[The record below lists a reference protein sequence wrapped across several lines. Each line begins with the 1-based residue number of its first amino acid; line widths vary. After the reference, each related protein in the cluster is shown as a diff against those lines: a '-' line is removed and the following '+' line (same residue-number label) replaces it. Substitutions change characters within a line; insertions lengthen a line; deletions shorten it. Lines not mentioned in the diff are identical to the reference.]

1 MATILID
8 GGYFVGRFE
17 NHWNRHTKKKNM
29 RYWWEQGKQR
39 NITKEEL
46 FGHLNRIFSYDM
58 TYLHMKIS
66 EMNFPRRVIVCYDG
80 IYGRRPRGSAYP
92 DYKKNR
98 RGGVSANEHKGID
111 VRERIV
117 KCGYDPHALDDY
129 WSYEYDDYME
139 ADDLIAEL
147 CSAFPRNEDIVV
159 MTKDRD
165 LYQLLE
171 HPNVRIHNFTKFITV
186 EDFESEY
193 GIEPKQFLDLKSLA
207 GDKSDNIPGI
217 KGVGPKTAAKW
228 LRKYGCIEDIPLDLI
243 DEESKE
249 SLKLWKRICSIPYHS
264 A

>member
-1 MATILID
+1 
-8 GGYFVGRFE
+8 
-17 NHWNRHTKKKNM
+17 
-29 RYWWEQGKQR
+29 
-39 NITKEEL
+39 
-46 FGHLNRIFSYDM
+46 
-58 TYLHMKIS
+58 MKS
-66 EMNFPRRVIVCYDG
+66 
-80 IYGRRPRGSAYP
+80 
-92 DYKKNR
+92 
-98 RGGVSANEHKGID
+98 
-111 VRERIV
+111 
-117 KCGYDPHALDDY
+117 
-129 WSYEYDDYME
+129 
-139 ADDLIAEL
+139 DDLIAEL

-159 MTKDRD
+159 KTKDRD

-228 LRKYGCIEDIPLDLI
+228 LREYGCIEDIPLDLI